1 MLVAHL
7 KKKSVHTQTL
17 NIRIVTRLLS
27 KKRKTKEKKPTPKNF
42 PFNLKREKFF
52 GSVLRYIN
60 PKTMVLAD
68 LGSRL
73 RGALSSVESGSDD
86 EILQMI
92 KDICSALLESD
103 VNVKLVAKLRG
114 NIKNK
119 IEEAN
124 VSKET
129 SAMNKRKKLQK
140 IIFDELC
147 ALVDSNVEP
156 PKPKK
161 LSTSTK
167 TINGKKVRVSKES
180 SHVIMFVGLQ
190 GAGKTTSCTK
200 LAVYYKKRG
209 FKVGLVCADTFRAGA
224 FDQLKQNAIKANI
237 PYYGSYLEP
246 DPVKIAFEGV
256 QKFKQEKFDIIIVDT
271 SGRHRQEEQLFTE
284 MVQIGEAVQPS
295 QTVMV
300 MDGSIG
306 QAAESQARAFKES
319 SNFGSIILT
328 KMDGHA
334 KGGGAIS
341 AVAAT
346 KTPIVFIG
354 TGEHVGDLEIF
365 KPTTFI
371 SKLLGIGDIQGLI
384 EHVQSLNL
392 HQDEGHKQTIE
403 HIKEGKF
410 TLKDFQN
417 QMNNF
422 LKMGPLTNIASMI
435 PGLSNIMSQ
444 VGDEETSKKIKNMI
458 YIMDSMTTKELESD
472 GRIFIKEPSRIVRVA
487 RGSGCAVV
495 EVEMILQQH
504 RMMSTM
510 AKSAM
515 AAQGGQAGPG
525 GNPMANNPQM
535 QRMMQQAQSNPNFMQ
550 QAMNMLGGAG
560 GGAGG
565 AGGLAGMMNN
575 PAMMQQAQQMMR
587 LNPQMMQQ
595 AQQMMKNPG
604 MMQKMM
610 QQFGGMG
617 GMGGM

>member
-1 MLVAHL
+1 
-7 KKKSVHTQTL
+7 
-17 NIRIVTRLLS
+17 
-27 KKRKTKEKKPTPKNF
+27 
-42 PFNLKREKFF
+42 
-52 GSVLRYIN
+52 
-60 PKTMVLAD
+60 MVLAD

-86 EILQMI
+86 EIQQMI
-92 KDICSALLESD
+92 KDICGALLESD

-114 NIKNK
+114 NIKTK
-119 IEEAN
+119 IEEGN
-124 VSKET
+124 IVQET

-147 ALVDSNVEP
+147 ALVDSHVEP

-161 LSTSTK
+161 LSTTTK
-167 TINGKKVRVSKES
+167 TINGKKIRLSKES

-284 MVQIGEAVQPS
+284 MVQIGEAVQPT
-295 QTVMV
+295 QTIMV

-354 TGEHVGDLEIF
+354 TGEHIGDLEIF

-371 SKLLGIGDIQGLI
+371 LKLLGIGDIQGLI

-403 HIKEGKF
+403 NIKEGKF

-435 PGLSNIMSQ
+435 PGMSNLLSQ

-472 GRIFIKEPSRIVRVA
+472 GRIFIKEPSRIIRVA
-487 RGSGCAVV
+487 RGAGCAAV

-515 AAQGGQAGPG
+515 AAQGAPGAG
-525 GNPMANNPQM
+525 GNPMAGNPQM

-550 QAMNMLGGAG
+550 QAMSMLGG

-565 AGGLAGMMNN
+565 AGAGGLASMMNN
-575 PAMMQQAQQMMR
+575 PAMIQQAQQMMR
-587 LNPQMMQQ
+587 QNPQMMQQ
-595 AQQMMKNPG
+595 AQQMMQNPG

-617 GMGGM
+617 GM

>member
-1 MLVAHL
+1 
-7 KKKSVHTQTL
+7 
-17 NIRIVTRLLS
+17 
-27 KKRKTKEKKPTPKNF
+27 
-42 PFNLKREKFF
+42 
-52 GSVLRYIN
+52 
-60 PKTMVLAD
+60 MVLAD

-86 EILQMI
+86 EIQQMI

-119 IEEAN
+119 IDESN

-167 TINGKKVRVSKES
+167 TINGKKVRLSKES

-284 MVQIGEAVQPS
+284 MVQIGEAVQPT
-295 QTVMV
+295 QTIMV

-410 TLKDFQN
+410 TLRDFQN

-515 AAQGGQAGPG
+515 AAQGGQPG
-525 GNPMANNPQM
+525 QPGNPMANNPQM

-587 LNPQMMQQ
+587 LNPQIMQQ

>member
-1 MLVAHL
+1 
-7 KKKSVHTQTL
+7 
-17 NIRIVTRLLS
+17 
-27 KKRKTKEKKPTPKNF
+27 
-42 PFNLKREKFF
+42 
-52 GSVLRYIN
+52 
-60 PKTMVLAD
+60 MVLAD

-86 EILQMI
+86 EIQQMI

-119 IEEAN
+119 IDESN

-167 TINGKKVRVSKES
+167 TINGKKVRLSKES

-284 MVQIGEAVQPS
+284 MVQIGEAVQPT
-295 QTVMV
+295 QTIMV

-410 TLKDFQN
+410 TLRDFQN

-472 GRIFIKEPSRIVRVA
+472 GRIFIKEPSRIVRIA

-515 AAQGGQAGPG
+515 AAQGGQPG
-525 GNPMANNPQM
+525 QPGNPMANNPQM

-587 LNPQMMQQ
+587 LNPQIMQQ

-617 GMGGM
+617 GM

>member
-1 MLVAHL
+1 
-7 KKKSVHTQTL
+7 
-17 NIRIVTRLLS
+17 
-27 KKRKTKEKKPTPKNF
+27 
-42 PFNLKREKFF
+42 
-52 GSVLRYIN
+52 
-60 PKTMVLAD
+60 MVLAD

-86 EILQMI
+86 EIQQMI
-92 KDICSALLESD
+92 KDICGALLESD

-114 NIKNK
+114 NIKTK
-119 IEEAN
+119 IEEGN
-124 VSKET
+124 IVQET

-147 ALVDSNVEP
+147 ALVDSHVEP
-156 PKPKK
+156 SKPKK
-161 LSTSTK
+161 LSTTTK
-167 TINGKKVRVSKES
+167 TINGKKIRLSKES

-284 MVQIGEAVQPS
+284 MVQIGEAVQPT
-295 QTVMV
+295 QTIMV

-354 TGEHVGDLEIF
+354 TGEHIGDLEIF

-403 HIKEGKF
+403 NIKEGKF

-435 PGLSNIMSQ
+435 PGMSNLLSQ

-472 GRIFIKEPSRIVRVA
+472 GRIFIKEPSRIIRVA
-487 RGSGCAVV
+487 RGAGCAAV

-515 AAQGGQAGPG
+515 AAQGAPGAG
-525 GNPMANNPQM
+525 GNPMAGNPQM

-550 QAMNMLGGAG
+550 QAMSMLGG

-565 AGGLAGMMNN
+565 AGAGGLASMMNN
-575 PAMMQQAQQMMR
+575 PAMIQQAQQMMR
-587 LNPQMMQQ
+587 QNPQMMQQ
-595 AQQMMKNPG
+595 AQQMMQNPG

-617 GMGGM
+617 GM

>member
-52 GSVLRYIN
+52 GSVLLYIN

-487 RGSGCAVV
+487 RGDRKSVV
-495 EVEMILQQH
+495 
-504 RMMSTM
+504 
-510 AKSAM
+510 
-515 AAQGGQAGPG
+515 
-525 GNPMANNPQM
+525 
-535 QRMMQQAQSNPNFMQ
+535 
-550 QAMNMLGGAG
+550 
-560 GGAGG
+560 
-565 AGGLAGMMNN
+565 
-575 PAMMQQAQQMMR
+575 
-587 LNPQMMQQ
+587 
-595 AQQMMKNPG
+595 
-604 MMQKMM
+604 
-610 QQFGGMG
+610 
-617 GMGGM
+617 

>member
-1 MLVAHL
+1 
-7 KKKSVHTQTL
+7 
-17 NIRIVTRLLS
+17 
-27 KKRKTKEKKPTPKNF
+27 
-42 PFNLKREKFF
+42 
-52 GSVLRYIN
+52 
-60 PKTMVLAD
+60 MVLAD

-86 EILQMI
+86 EIQQMI

-119 IEEAN
+119 IDESN

-167 TINGKKVRVSKES
+167 TINGKKVRLSKES

-284 MVQIGEAVQPS
+284 MVQIGEAVQPT
-295 QTVMV
+295 QTIMV

-410 TLKDFQN
+410 TLRDFQN

-458 YIMDSMTTKELESD
+458 YIMDSMAIKELESD

-515 AAQGGQAGPG
+515 AAQGGQPG
-525 GNPMANNPQM
+525 QPGNPMANNPQM

-617 GMGGM
+617 GM

>member
-1 MLVAHL
+1 
-7 KKKSVHTQTL
+7 
-17 NIRIVTRLLS
+17 
-27 KKRKTKEKKPTPKNF
+27 
-42 PFNLKREKFF
+42 
-52 GSVLRYIN
+52 
-60 PKTMVLAD
+60 MVLAD

-86 EILQMI
+86 EIQQMI

-103 VNVKLVAKLRG
+103 VNVRLVAKLRG

-119 IEEAN
+119 IDESN

-167 TINGKKVRVSKES
+167 TINGKKVRLSKES

-284 MVQIGEAVQPS
+284 MVQIGEAVQPT
-295 QTVMV
+295 QTIMV

-410 TLKDFQN
+410 TLRDFQN

-515 AAQGGQAGPG
+515 AAQGGQPG
-525 GNPMANNPQM
+525 QPGNPMANNPQM

>member
-1 MLVAHL
+1 
-7 KKKSVHTQTL
+7 
-17 NIRIVTRLLS
+17 
-27 KKRKTKEKKPTPKNF
+27 
-42 PFNLKREKFF
+42 
-52 GSVLRYIN
+52 
-60 PKTMVLAD
+60 MVLAD
-68 LGSRL
+68 LGERL
-73 RGALSSVESGSDD
+73 RGALSSVESGSED
-86 EILQMI
+86 EIQAMI
-92 KDICSALLESD
+92 KDICTALLESD
-103 VNVKLVAKLRG
+103 INVKLVAKLRG
-114 NIKNK
+114 NIREK
-119 IEEAN
+119 IELEG
-124 VSKET
+124 VLKEQ
-129 SAMNKRKKLQK
+129 SSQNKRKKLQK

-147 ALVDSNVEP
+147 ALVDSHTEP

-161 LSTSTK
+161 LSSTTK

-246 DPVKIAFEGV
+246 DPVKIAYEGV
-256 QKFKQEKFDIIIVDT
+256 QKLKHEKFDIIIVDT

-284 MVQIGEAVQPS
+284 MVQIGEAVQPT
-295 QTVMV
+295 QTIMV

-319 SNFGSIILT
+319 ADFGSIILT

-365 KPTTFI
+365 KPTTFV
-371 SKLLGIGDIQGLI
+371 SKLLGIGDIQSLI
-384 EHVQSLNL
+384 EHVQSLQL
-392 HQDEGHKQTIE
+392 HQDEGHKKTIE
-403 HIKEGKF
+403 NIKEGKF
-410 TLKDFQN
+410 TLKDFQT

-422 LKMGPLTNIASMI
+422 MKMGPLTNIASMI
-435 PGLSNIMSQ
+435 PGMSNIMSQ
-444 VGDEETSKKIKNMI
+444 VGEEETSKKIRNMI
-458 YIMDSMTTKELESD
+458 FIMDSMTTKELESD

-487 RGSGCAVV
+487 KGSGCSAV

-515 AAQGGQAGPG
+515 AAQGMQGGGLGGGGAAAGG
-525 GNPMANNPQM
+525 SQM
-535 QRMMQQAQSNPNFMQ
+535 QRMMQQAQSNPNFLQ
-550 QAMNMLGGAG
+550 QAMSMLG

-565 AGGLAGMMNN
+565 AGGPGGLAGMMNN
-575 PAMMQQAQQMMR
+575 PAMMQQAQQMMKD
-587 LNPQMMQQ
+587 PAMMQR
-595 AQQMMKNPG
+595 AQRMMQDPS

>member
-1 MLVAHL
+1 
-7 KKKSVHTQTL
+7 
-17 NIRIVTRLLS
+17 
-27 KKRKTKEKKPTPKNF
+27 
-42 PFNLKREKFF
+42 
-52 GSVLRYIN
+52 
-60 PKTMVLAD
+60 MVLAD
-68 LGSRL
+68 LGERL
-73 RGALSSVESGSDD
+73 RGALSSVEKGSDD
-86 EILQMI
+86 EIQQMI

-103 VNVKLVAKLRG
+103 INVKLVAKLRG
-114 NIKNK
+114 NIRDK
-119 IEEAN
+119 IEEQN
-124 VSKET
+124 VLKET
-129 SAMNKRKKLQK
+129 SSQNRRKKLQK
-140 IIFDELC
+140 IIYDELC
-147 ALVDSNVEP
+147 ALVDSHVEP

-161 LSTSTK
+161 LSATTK

-246 DPVKIAFEGV
+246 DPVKIAAEGV

-284 MVQIGEAVQPS
+284 MVQIGEAVHPS
-295 QTVMV
+295 QTIMV

-319 SNFGSIILT
+319 SDFGSIILT

-354 TGEHVGDLEIF
+354 TGEHIGDLEVF

-371 SKLLGIGDIQGLI
+371 SKLLGIGDIQSLI

-403 HIKEGKF
+403 NIKEGKF

-422 LKMGPLTNIASMI
+422 MKMGPLTNIASMI
-435 PGLSNIMSQ
+435 PGMSGLMSQ
-444 VGDEETSKKIKNMI
+444 VGEEETSNKIRNMI
-458 YIMDSMTTKELESD
+458 FIMDSMTTKELESD
-472 GRIFIKEPSRIVRVA
+472 GRIFIKEPSRIVRIA
-487 RGSGCAVV
+487 RGSGCSVV

-504 RMMSTM
+504 RMMSSM
-510 AKSAM
+510 AKSVSASQG
-515 AAQGGQAGPG
+515 QGGHPG
-525 GNPMANNPQM
+525 GPFAGNPQM
-535 QRMMQQAQSNPNFMQ
+535 QRMMQNAQSNPNFMQ
-550 QAMNMLGGAG
+550 QAMSMLGG

-565 AGGLAGMMNN
+565 AGPGGPGGLAGMMNN

-587 LNPQMMQQ
+587 SNPQMMQQ
-595 AQQMMKNPG
+595 AQEMMKNPQ
-604 MMQKMM
+604 MMQRMM

-617 GMGGM
+617 GM

>member
-1 MLVAHL
+1 
-7 KKKSVHTQTL
+7 
-17 NIRIVTRLLS
+17 
-27 KKRKTKEKKPTPKNF
+27 
-42 PFNLKREKFF
+42 
-52 GSVLRYIN
+52 
-60 PKTMVLAD
+60 MVLAD

-86 EILQMI
+86 EIQQMI

-119 IEEAN
+119 IDESN

-167 TINGKKVRVSKES
+167 TINGKKVRLSKES

-284 MVQIGEAVQPS
+284 MVQIGETVQPT
-295 QTVMV
+295 QTIMV

-410 TLKDFQN
+410 TLRDFQN

-458 YIMDSMTTKELESD
+458 YIMDSMTIKELESD

-515 AAQGGQAGPG
+515 AAQGGQPG
-525 GNPMANNPQM
+525 QPGNPMANNPQM

-617 GMGGM
+617 GM

>member
-1 MLVAHL
+1 
-7 KKKSVHTQTL
+7 
-17 NIRIVTRLLS
+17 
-27 KKRKTKEKKPTPKNF
+27 
-42 PFNLKREKFF
+42 
-52 GSVLRYIN
+52 
-60 PKTMVLAD
+60 MVLAD
-68 LGSRL
+68 LGERL
-73 RGALSSVESGSDD
+73 RGALSSVKKGSDD
-86 EILQMI
+86 EIQQMI

-103 VNVKLVAKLRG
+103 INVKLVAKLRG
-114 NIKNK
+114 NIRDK
-119 IEEAN
+119 IEEQN
-124 VSKET
+124 VLKET
-129 SAMNKRKKLQK
+129 SSQNRRKKLQK
-140 IIFDELC
+140 IIYDELC
-147 ALVDSNVEP
+147 ALVDSHVEP

-161 LSTSTK
+161 LSATTK

-246 DPVKIAFEGV
+246 DPVKIAAEGV

-284 MVQIGEAVQPS
+284 MVQIGEAVHPS
-295 QTVMV
+295 QTIMV

-319 SNFGSIILT
+319 SDFGSIILT

-354 TGEHVGDLEIF
+354 TGEHIGDLEVF

-371 SKLLGIGDIQGLI
+371 SKLLGIGDIQSLI

-403 HIKEGKF
+403 NIKEGKF

-422 LKMGPLTNIASMI
+422 MKMGPLTNIASMI
-435 PGLSNIMSQ
+435 PGMSGLMSQ
-444 VGDEETSKKIKNMI
+444 VGEEETSNKIRNMI
-458 YIMDSMTTKELESD
+458 FIMDSMTTKELESD
-472 GRIFIKEPSRIVRVA
+472 GRIFIKEPSRIVRIA
-487 RGSGCAVV
+487 RGSGCSVV

-504 RMMSTM
+504 RMMSSM
-510 AKSAM
+510 AKSVSASQG
-515 AAQGGQAGPG
+515 QGGQPG
-525 GNPMANNPQM
+525 GPFAGNPQM
-535 QRMMQQAQSNPNFMQ
+535 QRMMQNAQSNPNFMQ
-550 QAMNMLGGAG
+550 QAMSMLGG

-565 AGGLAGMMNN
+565 AGPGGPGGLAGMMNN

-587 LNPQMMQQ
+587 SNPQMMQQ
-595 AQQMMKNPG
+595 AQEMMKNPQ
-604 MMQKMM
+604 MMQRMM

-617 GMGGM
+617 GM

>member
-1 MLVAHL
+1 
-7 KKKSVHTQTL
+7 
-17 NIRIVTRLLS
+17 
-27 KKRKTKEKKPTPKNF
+27 
-42 PFNLKREKFF
+42 
-52 GSVLRYIN
+52 
-60 PKTMVLAD
+60 MVLAD

-86 EILQMI
+86 EIQQMI

-119 IEEAN
+119 IDESN

-167 TINGKKVRVSKES
+167 TINGKKVRLSKES

-284 MVQIGEAVQPS
+284 MVQIGEAVQPT
-295 QTVMV
+295 QTIMV

-410 TLKDFQN
+410 TLRDFQN

-458 YIMDSMTTKELESD
+458 YIMDSMTIKELESD
-472 GRIFIKEPSRIVRVA
+472 GRIFIKEPSRIVRIA

-515 AAQGGQAGPG
+515 AAQGGQPG
-525 GNPMANNPQM
+525 QPGNPMANNPQM

-617 GMGGM
+617 GM

>member
-1 MLVAHL
+1 
-7 KKKSVHTQTL
+7 
-17 NIRIVTRLLS
+17 
-27 KKRKTKEKKPTPKNF
+27 
-42 PFNLKREKFF
+42 
-52 GSVLRYIN
+52 
-60 PKTMVLAD
+60 MVLAD

-86 EILQMI
+86 EIQQMI

-119 IEEAN
+119 IDESN

-167 TINGKKVRVSKES
+167 TINGKKVRLSKES

-284 MVQIGEAVQPS
+284 MVQIGEAVQPT
-295 QTVMV
+295 QTIMV

-410 TLKDFQN
+410 TLRDFQN

-458 YIMDSMTTKELESD
+458 YIMDSMTIKELESD

-515 AAQGGQAGPG
+515 AAQGGQIGRAHV
-525 GNPMANNPQM
+525 
-535 QRMMQQAQSNPNFMQ
+535 
-550 QAMNMLGGAG
+550 
-560 GGAGG
+560 
-565 AGGLAGMMNN
+565 
-575 PAMMQQAQQMMR
+575 
-587 LNPQMMQQ
+587 
-595 AQQMMKNPG
+595 
-604 MMQKMM
+604 
-610 QQFGGMG
+610 
-617 GMGGM
+617 

>member
-1 MLVAHL
+1 
-7 KKKSVHTQTL
+7 
-17 NIRIVTRLLS
+17 
-27 KKRKTKEKKPTPKNF
+27 
-42 PFNLKREKFF
+42 
-52 GSVLRYIN
+52 
-60 PKTMVLAD
+60 MVLAD

-86 EILQMI
+86 EIQQMI

-119 IEEAN
+119 IDESN

-167 TINGKKVRVSKES
+167 TINGKKVRLSKES

-284 MVQIGEAVQPS
+284 MVQIGEAVQPT
-295 QTVMV
+295 QTIMV

-410 TLKDFQN
+410 TLRDFQN

-458 YIMDSMTTKELESD
+458 YIMDSMTIKELESD

-515 AAQGGQAGPG
+515 AAQGGQPG
-525 GNPMANNPQM
+525 QPGNPMANNPQM

-617 GMGGM
+617 GM

>member
-27 KKRKTKEKKPTPKNF
+27 PKRKTKEKKPTPKNF

-560 GGAGG
+560 GAGG

-587 LNPQMMQQ
+587 QNPQMMQQ

>member
-1 MLVAHL
+1 
-7 KKKSVHTQTL
+7 
-17 NIRIVTRLLS
+17 
-27 KKRKTKEKKPTPKNF
+27 
-42 PFNLKREKFF
+42 
-52 GSVLRYIN
+52 
-60 PKTMVLAD
+60 MVLAD

-86 EILQMI
+86 EIQQMI

-119 IEEAN
+119 IDESN

-167 TINGKKVRVSKES
+167 TINGKKVRLSKES

-190 GAGKTTSCTK
+190 GAGKTTSCTT

-284 MVQIGEAVQPS
+284 MVQIGEAVQPT
-295 QTVMV
+295 QTIMV

-410 TLKDFQN
+410 TLRDFQN

-515 AAQGGQAGPG
+515 AAQGGQPG
-525 GNPMANNPQM
+525 QPGNPMANNPQM